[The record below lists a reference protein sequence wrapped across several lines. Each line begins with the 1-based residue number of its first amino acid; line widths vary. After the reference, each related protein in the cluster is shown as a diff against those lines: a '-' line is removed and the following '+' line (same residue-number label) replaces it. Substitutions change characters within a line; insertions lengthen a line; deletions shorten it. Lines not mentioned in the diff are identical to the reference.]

1 MKTFRL
7 LLHPPGLQPFLGHC
21 NRKKHSFRL
30 SQLSRESPLSKD
42 CGTQRKHLFR
52 FWLHFP
58 EAQRLSVRSIAKKQP
73 RRLSLH
79 LPESSPQQDFCNPK
93 KRCVRSPLTPSGIV
107 TDRMTARCRKKA
119 SVPISVTPAGMAM
132 SPPGPI
138 YLVNI
143 LFSMIK
149 SLVWL
154 MVPQCKSLFETPKAD
169 YRPNKKDKR
178 KHPCASRPSVD

>member
-7 LLHPPGLQPFLGHC
+7 FLHPPGLQSFLGRC

-73 RRLSLH
+73 RRLSLP
-79 LPESSPQQDFCNPK
+79 LPESSPQQDFCNLK
-93 KRCVRSPLTPSGIV
+93 KRCVRSPSRHPESLPIGL
-107 TDRMTARCRKKA
+107 RCAAEKRQV
-119 SVPISVTPAGMAM
+119 SR
-132 SPPGPI
+132 SP
-138 YLVNI
+138 
-143 LFSMIK
+143 
-149 SLVWL
+149 
-154 MVPQCKSLFETPKAD
+154 
-169 YRPNKKDKR
+169 
-178 KHPCASRPSVD
+178 SRPQGWQCRRPAQYTWSIYCFR